1 MGRYRYHA
9 FSVFT
14 VKIHRK
20 KTEYS
25 GIKIIPAINFNHT
38 FQLNI
43 IGKTVSTFRTL
54 YKNLLRR
61 SNYNKETFIHNIHHH
76 WNRKLKETKRK
87 LIQAK

>member
-43 IGKTVSTFRTL
+43 IGTTVSTFRTL
-54 YKNLLRR
+54 YKNLLRH
-61 SNYNKETFIHNIHHH
+61 SNYNKHTSPHATNHGPNSE
-76 WNRKLKETKRK
+76 
-87 LIQAK
+87 Q